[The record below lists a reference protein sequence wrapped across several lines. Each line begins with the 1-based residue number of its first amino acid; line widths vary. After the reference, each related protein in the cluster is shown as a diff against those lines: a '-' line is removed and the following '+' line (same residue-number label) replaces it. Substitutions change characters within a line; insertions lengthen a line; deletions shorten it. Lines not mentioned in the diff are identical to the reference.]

1 MLSKCANPVCSA
13 KFRYLH
19 EGKLYLI
26 DYHAIFAGRRTSI
39 TPQLAIN
46 SNKFEYFWLCSSC
59 YQDMALHIDDGGR
72 VKLFHKQNES
82 VIFLNNPGVRD
93 YAMVSVDT
101 IV

>member
-1 MLSKCANPVCSA
+1 MLSKCANPICSA

-26 DYHAIFAGRRTSI
+26 DYQAVFAGRGPSSTLQLTSR
-39 TPQLAIN
+39 
-46 SNKFEYFWLCSSC
+46 SNKLEYFWLCSFC
-59 YQDMALHIDDGGR
+59 CQDMTLRIESGGGVR
-72 VKLFHKQNES
+72 LFHKQNES
-82 VIFLNNPGVRD
+82 KVFLNDPGRAD